1 MTDRFSNRD
10 ERITGR
16 NSAFPDRELVS
27 KMISGIVEDDA
38 TNEKIDTQNI
48 EAMMEQA
55 NLLAAFCV
63 AFKRGVEG
71 RLKSNDIVALLQAI
85 LGNMK

>member
-48 EAMMEQA
+48 EAMMGQA

-71 RLKSNDIVALLQAI
+71 RFKSNDIVALLQAI